1 MKLPLFPLDTVLFPG
16 CTLDLQVFEARYL
29 DMVSRCMKAGHGFG
43 VVRIIE
49 GSEVGQAAAAFADI
63 GCEAVIRDWQQQA
76 NGLLGIRVE
85 GVRRFQVQG
94 CEVRADQLIEADV
107 RWCDEVPEQPLDDG
121 HADLQMLLEALV
133 RHPLVEM
140 LGMSATV
147 AGQAQ
152 LASRLA
158 YLLPFSPEQKIA
170 LLRLEEP
177 GEQLQVIQ
185 ALLEQLQDE
194 AG

>member
-16 CTLDLQVFEARYL
+16 CTLDLQIFEARYL

-63 GCEAVIRDWQQQA
+63 GCEAVIRDWQQQP

-94 CEVRADQLIEADV
+94 CEVRVDQLIEADV